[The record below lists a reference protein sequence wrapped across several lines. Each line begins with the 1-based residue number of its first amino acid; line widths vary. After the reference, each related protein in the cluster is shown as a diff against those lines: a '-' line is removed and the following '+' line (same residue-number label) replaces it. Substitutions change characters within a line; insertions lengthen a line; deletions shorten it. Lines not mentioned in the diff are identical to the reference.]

1 MNDTLW
7 FSKTYKRDGWFDLR
21 DVFEDDF
28 LKAGSP
34 PAMML
39 LFQDL
44 PGSMTE
50 VFIGLPREQAGLL
63 SNYPGFEP
71 AKPPR
76 RVGLLIGHQD
86 CFAEYFEDAG
96 R

>member
-1 MNDTLW
+1 MKNTLW
-7 FSKTYKRDGWFDLR
+7 WSKTFKRDAWFDLR

-28 LKAGSP
+28 LRAGSP

-50 VFIGLPREQAGLL
+50 VFIGLPPEQKGLL
-63 SNYPGFEP
+63 SNYPGFKP

-86 CFAEYFEDAG
+86 RFAEYFEDA
-96 R
+96 RR